1 MDLRTAV
8 ERALG
13 FLEQDFGFT
22 LDRESP
28 SPAACARFLKAP
40 LSVEIWWGKG
50 EIDVSFWLSLS
61 FVSEHPVFKPFHSR
75 QFELYRV
82 AQQFDSHKARAW
94 ASEVRA
100 VVNGPLTEPRAAQ
113 AYLELCGAV
122 MKRCCEPLLRGDLSA
137 LEQIAS
143 QRMSNA

>member
-1 MDLRTAV
+1 MDLRAAV

-28 SPAACARFLKAP
+28 SLAARARFVKPP

-50 EIDVSFWLSLS
+50 EIDISFWLSLP
-61 FVSEHPVFKPFHSR
+61 FVSEHPVFKPFQSR
-75 QFELYRV
+75 QFDMYRV
-82 AQQFDSHKARAW
+82 AQQLDARAARAW
-94 ASEVRA
+94 ASDVRK
-100 VVNGPLTEPRAAQ
+100 VVAGPLTQPRAAET
-113 AYLELCGAV
+113 YLALCAAL
-122 MKRCCEPLLRGDLSA
+122 MKRCCGPLLRGDLTV

-143 QRMSNA
+143 KRMSNA